1 MTNTTY
7 RNQNTIIFDF
17 NKLEYKTSSELLSS
31 SEFAKLLSLYIEDLK
46 DSSIFLYNYV
56 TKVENYEH
64 ELNVTLRKLLV
75 FAPSEID
82 SEYCED
88 LISLERIVDGIYN
101 FYKAHNRYLVASVSG
116 NQTYHNFVNI
126 GDEFG
131 DLVLKTYRK
140 LAENIKGKKNNIY
153 RQLQAGVNASMLTRV
168 EETKL
173 PAEYNKIKDI
183 EFIDTLVLTTPLIL
197 HSKSNKRTGMFT
209 ETDVN
214 PISYFDENTDDFY
227 VYPAKV
233 GSLVCYL
240 YFHKD
245 FIGNAIALSNLF
257 EFSSYEEC
265 QCAPDLIVLFGVHND
280 KNETV
285 YYHDKENDIFVG
297 SISYGPEIDYFG
309 YMKKMCLTLHNLKM
323 MTLGNLPIHGAFVDV
338 YLKNGNHKSIMLMGD
353 SGAGKS
359 ETIEALQSNFR
370 DQIANIDIIF
380 DDMGT
385 IKIEDGVCYGYGTE
399 IGAFIRLDDL
409 DEGTPYRDIDRSIF
423 MNVDQNNARVVL
435 PVASYEL
442 INKPHEIDMLLYAN
456 NYTDKEGIEK
466 FAAGVDIKLPFV
478 EGKRMA
484 LGTTD
489 ETGITTTYFANPFGP
504 MQEQDKCEVLIDNVF
519 EKLTD
524 NNVFI
529 GEAYTHLGFTSDSD
543 SLKKVAE
550 QLIEFINE

>member
-1 MTNTTY
+1 MNNTTY

-17 NKLEYKTSSELLSS
+17 NKLEFKTSSELLSS
-31 SEFAKLLSLYIEDLK
+31 SEFAKLLCLYIEDLK

-56 TKVENYEH
+56 TKVDNYEQ
-64 ELNVTLRKLLV
+64 ELCVTLRKLLV
-75 FAPSEID
+75 LSPSEINN
-82 SEYCED
+82 EYCRD
-88 LISLERIVDGIYN
+88 LTSLERVVHGIYD
-101 FYKAHNRYLVASVSG
+101 FYKAHNRYLVTSVSG

-140 LAENIKGKKNNIY
+140 LTENLRGRKNNIY
-153 RQLQAGVNASMLTRV
+153 RQLQAGVNASVLTRV

-173 PAEYNKIKDI
+173 PAEYNKIKDV

-214 PISYFDENTDDFY
+214 PSSYFDENIDDFY
-227 VYPAKV
+227 VFPAKV

-265 QCAPDLIVLFGVHND
+265 QCVPDLIVLFGVHND

-297 SISYGPEIDYFG
+297 SISYGSEIDYFG

-359 ETIEALQSNFR
+359 ETIEALQSNFK

-442 INKPHEIDMLLYAN
+442 INKPHKIDMLLYAN

-466 FAAGVDIKLPFV
+466 FAPGVDIKLPFV

-529 GEAYTHLGFTSDSD
+529 GEAYTHLGFDSDSD

-550 QLIEFINE
+550 QLIEFIND